1 MRKHEMNGD
10 LRQQAAE
17 STAIETTIN
26 SNEVNTM
33 NTVTVTTLRTAFK
46 EGNAAMVKA
55 ESNPLSGFIREH
67 DGTFRTKNTLTA
79 DQIIQAG
86 RQLVI
91 EQFRDKEH
99 SALTSPNAVREYLG
113 ARLEGMEQEVFMV
126 LFLDNRHRVITD
138 EVLFYGTI
146 NAASVYPR
154 EVVKRALVHNAAA
167 LIVAHNH
174 PSGDSSPSRAD
185 IQITQRLKDALA
197 LVDVRL
203 LDHIII
209 GCGSSHSLAESG
221 DL

>member
-1 MRKHEMNGD
+1 M
-10 LRQQAAE
+10 
-17 STAIETTIN
+17 AINDTNTI
-26 SNEVNTM
+26 SHFANT
-33 NTVTVTTLRTAFK
+33 LC
-46 EGNAAMVKA
+46 
-55 ESNPLSGFIREH
+55 GFVREH
-67 DGTFRTKNTLTA
+67 DGTFRTSHSLTA
-79 DQIIQAG
+79 EQIIQAG

-91 EQFRDKEH
+91 EQFRSKEH
-99 SALTSPNAVREYLG
+99 SALTSPDAVRTYLG
-113 ARLEGMEQEVFMV
+113 AKIEGLEQEVFMAV
-126 LFLDNRHRVITD
+126 FLDNRHRVMSD
-138 EVLFYGTI
+138 EIMFYGTI

-154 EVVKRALVHNAAA
+154 EVVKRALANNAAA